1 MNVVN
6 KNLEVRIYPS
16 KVDKNDKGEKIANL
30 DSILSNIGISRF
42 IFNQE
47 LAFINNFRRLL
58 VENGY
63 ESVEILRKVF
73 AILIPRQIAQ
83 NLKSKSIAFGYLS

>member
-6 KNLEVRIYPS
+6 KNLKVRIYPS

-42 IFNQE
+42 IFN
-47 LAFINNFRRLL
+47 
-58 VENGY
+58 
-63 ESVEILRKVF
+63 KVKF
-73 AILIPRQIAQ
+73 
-83 NLKSKSIAFGYLS
+83 

>member
-1 MNVVN
+1 MVQLVIYFIMNVVN

-16 KVDKNDKGEKIANL
+16 KVDRNDKGEKIASL

-63 ESVEILRKVF
+63 EDKVIVIHIVTVF
-73 AILIPRQIAQ
+73 
-83 NLKSKSIAFGYLS
+83 